1 MNPSSAKEMLG
12 EMCQLHLQP
21 LPILAAKC
29 VALGSFELR
38 EPLGTG
44 FRLILTGIREH
55 SAGNT
60 DIKPL

>member
-1 MNPSSAKEMLG
+1 MSPSSAKDRLG

-21 LPILAAKC
+21 PLVLAAKC
-29 VALGSFELR
+29 VALGSLELR

-60 DIKPL
+60 DIKLL